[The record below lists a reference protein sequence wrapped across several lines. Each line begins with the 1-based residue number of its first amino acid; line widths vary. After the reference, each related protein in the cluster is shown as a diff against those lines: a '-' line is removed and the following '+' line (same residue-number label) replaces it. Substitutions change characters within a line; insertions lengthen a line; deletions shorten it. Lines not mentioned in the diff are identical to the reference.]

1 MAIEL
6 QLLVWSVGLAVLQ
19 VVVAVIGAALW
30 LDLDTLVG
38 NRDYVPK
45 VPGWAGRA
53 ERAAG
58 NMIQNL
64 VLFAPL
70 VLVAHVTG
78 RTNATTALGAEIF
91 FFARLAY
98 AFVYAIG
105 IPYLRTLVWLVAVI
119 GLVLIFTQLLW

>member
-6 QLLVWSVGLAVLQ
+6 QLLVWSVGLAVIQ
-19 VVVAVIGAALW
+19 IVVAVIGAGLW

-38 NRDYVPK
+38 NREYVPA

-53 ERAAG
+53 ERAAS

-78 RTNATTALGAEIF
+78 RTNATTALGAELF

-105 IPYLRTLVWLVAVI
+105 IPYLRTLVWLVSVI
-119 GLVLIFTQLLW
+119 GLVLIFTQLL

>member
-6 QLLVWSVGLAVLQ
+6 QLLVWSVALAFIQ
-19 VVVAVIGAALW
+19 VTVAVVGAASW

-45 VPGWAGRA
+45 IPGWAGRA
-53 ERAAG
+53 ERAAS

-70 VLVAHVTG
+70 AIVAYVAG
-78 RTNATTALGAEIF
+78 RTNATTALGAEVF

-98 AFVYAIG
+98 AFVYVIG
-105 IPYLRTLVWLVAVI
+105 IPYLRTLVWLASVI
-119 GLVLIFTQLLW
+119 GLVLIFSQLL

>member
-6 QLLVWSVGLAVLQ
+6 QLLVWSVALAFVQVL
-19 VVVAVIGAALW
+19 VAVVGAALW

-38 NRDYVPK
+38 NRDHVPK

-53 ERAAG
+53 ERAAS

-70 VLVAHVTG
+70 VLVAVVAG
-78 RTNATTALGAEIF
+78 RTNATTALGAEVF
-91 FFARLAY
+91 LSARVVHAI
-98 AFVYAIG
+98 VYTIG
-105 IPYLRTLVWLVAVI
+105 IPYLRTLVWLVSVI
-119 GLVLIFTQLLW
+119 GLVLIFSQLL

>member
-6 QLLVWSVGLAVLQ
+6 QLLVWSVALAFVQ
-19 VVVAVIGAALW
+19 VFVSVIGASLW

-38 NRDYVPK
+38 NRDYVPEI
-45 VPGWAGRA
+45 PGWAGRA
-53 ERAAG
+53 KRAAT
-58 NMIQNL
+58 NMLENL

-70 VLVAHVTG
+70 VLVAHVAG

-91 FFARLAY
+91 FFARLVY

-105 IPYLRTLVWLVAVI
+105 IPYLRTLVWLVSVI
-119 GLVLIFTQLLW
+119 GLVLIFSQLL